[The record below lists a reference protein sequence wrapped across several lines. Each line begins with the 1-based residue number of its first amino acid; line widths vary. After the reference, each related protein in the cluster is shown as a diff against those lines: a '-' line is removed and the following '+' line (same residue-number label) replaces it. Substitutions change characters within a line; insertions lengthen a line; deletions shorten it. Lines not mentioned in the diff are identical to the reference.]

1 MDLRFRKGVKSVV
14 ILEKSPVGEV
24 MATVLHSTK
33 KKKKGSRLLK
43 PAEKLARKMAHANA
57 TYAEEYEKQHNK
69 SNRKS
74 RDGWLIDLG
83 KNTFVSA
90 RRANKVAYKK

>member
-1 MDLRFRKGVKSVV
+1 M
-14 ILEKSPVGEV
+14 
-24 MATVLHSTK
+24 
-33 KKKKGSRLLK
+33 
-43 PAEKLARKMAHANA
+43 ARKMAHANA